1 MSRRLDGAIDNS
13 ARLRALNR
21 RTATILFA
29 IALVF
34 FAGIIA
40 SHLFGGVAAGIT
52 VISIA
57 VALYLAVAIGRN
69 VRSRR

>member
-1 MSRRLDGAIDNS
+1 MSRRSDGTIDS
-13 ARLRALNR
+13 AARLRALNR

-34 FAGIIA
+34 FGGIIA

-52 VISIA
+52 AVSIA
-57 VALYLAVAIGRN
+57 VALYLAVAILRN
-69 VRSRR
+69 VRSGQ

>member
-1 MSRRLDGAIDNS
+1 MDGTIDNS

-34 FAGIIA
+34 FGGIFV

-52 VISIA
+52 VVSIA
-57 VALYLAVAIGRN
+57 VVLYLAVAIGRN
-69 VRSRR
+69 VRGGQ